1 MSKNICIIGL
11 GYVGLTL
18 SLALAKKGYKVYG
31 YDSNQNTINKL
42 RNGESHI
49 FEKDIDLYLKKYL
62 NKNFFLLEKLNDEF
76 MTYIVT
82 VGTPVRYNNNRKKY
96 VSDLSH
102 VKNISIQPIILR

>member
-1 MSKNICIIGL
+1 M
-11 GYVGLTL
+11 GLTL
-18 SLALAKKGYKVYG
+18 SLALAKKGHKVYG

-62 NKNFFLLEKLNDEF
+62 NKNFFLLEKLNDKF

-82 VGTPVRYNNNRKKY
+82 V
-96 VSDLSH
+96 
-102 VKNISIQPIILR
+102 